1 MLDRL
6 TVRGFKS
13 LADVAVDLPRFA
25 VLFGPNATGKSNLL
39 DAVQA
44 LSWIAWSPT
53 LSDALRGPFPV
64 RGRSV
69 EAFSFGKGGL
79 PALLRQPSAH
89 FSLEADI
96 STKEARYRYRIRPSM
111 NFRSGELG
119 VSDEY
124 LARLRSTGSVVGT
137 PAIEAADNA
146 IHVRRKG
153 SSSRGR
159 PRKERLG
166 LNHSVLSDRSLSGNG
181 YSWLDHVRD
190 EFASWRTHHF
200 EPRLVMRQDESPMDV
215 TEIGIHGHTLAA
227 FLYKLKA
234 TQPESFRAIVRVMRT
249 IVPGVENLDV
259 ALDERRGILDL
270 QIRQDGTNYSS
281 RVLSEGTLRLLAMC
295 AIAVNP
301 WAGSLVALEEPENG
315 VHPRRIEFI
324 ARLLVSLSEREGRQ
338 VIVTTHSPLFVDAV
352 LKMRNEAEVEGVGL
366 FNVRL
371 SEGGTLI
378 EPFDASGP
386 LLQDEEIVR
395 ALESPAEDAIFQN
408 LVLRGLVDE

>member
-1 MLDRL
+1 MLNRL
-6 TVRGFKS
+6 TVRGLKS
-13 LADVAVDLPRFA
+13 LADVTVELPRFA

-39 DAVQA
+39 DAIQA
-44 LSWIAWSPT
+44 LSWIARAPT
-53 LSDALRGPFPV
+53 LSDALGGPFPV

-79 PALLRQPSAH
+79 PALLRQPSAY

-96 STKEARYRYRIRPSM
+96 STEEARYRYRIRPKMS
-111 NFRSGELG
+111 FRSGELS

-124 LARLRSTGSVVGT
+124 LARIRPSGSVLGT

-146 IHVRRKG
+146 LHVRRKG
-153 SSSRGR
+153 GSSRGR

-181 YSWLDHVRD
+181 YSWLDDVRSA
-190 EFASWRTHHF
+190 FASWRTYHF
-200 EPRLVMRQDESPMDV
+200 EPRFLMRQDESPMDV
-215 TEIGIHGHTLAA
+215 TDIGMNGHSLAA

-234 TQPESFRAIVRVMRT
+234 TQPKPFQAIARVLRT
-249 IVPGVENLDV
+249 IVPGVESLDID
-259 ALDERRGILDL
+259 LDERRGILDL
-270 QIRQDGTNYSS
+270 QIQQDGTSYSS
-281 RVLSEGTLRLLAMC
+281 RVLSEGTLRLLALC
-295 AIAVNP
+295 AISVNP

-315 VHPRRIEFI
+315 VHPRRIESI
-324 ARLLVSLSEREGRQ
+324 AHLLLALSERERHQ

-352 LKMRNEAEVEGVGL
+352 LKMQSENGIEGVGL

-371 SEGGTLI
+371 SEGRTLV

-386 LLQDEEIVR
+386 LLKDQEVVN
-395 ALESPAEDAIFQN
+395 ALASPGEDALFQG
-408 LVLRGLVDE
+408 LVLRGLLDE

>member
-1 MLDRL
+1 M
-6 TVRGFKS
+6 
-13 LADVAVDLPRFA
+13 A
-25 VLFGPNATGKSNLL
+25 
-39 DAVQA
+39 
-44 LSWIAWSPT
+44 PT
-53 LSDALRGPFPV
+53 LSDALRGLFPV

-79 PALLRQPSAH
+79 PALLQQPSAH

-96 STKEARYRYRIRPSM
+96 STKEARYRYRIQPSM

-124 LARLRSTGSVVGT
+124 LARLRSTSSVVGT
-137 PAIEAADNA
+137 PAIEVADNA
-146 IHVRRKG
+146 IRVRRKG
-153 SSSRGR
+153 RSSRGR
-159 PRKERLG
+159 PREERLG
-166 LNHSVLSDRSLSGNG
+166 INHSVLSDRSLSGNG
-181 YSWLDHVRD
+181 YSWLDDVRN
-190 EFASWRTHHF
+190 EFASWRTYHL
-200 EPRLVMRQDESPMDV
+200 EPRVLIRQDESPMDV

-234 TQPESFRAIVRVMRT
+234 TQPESFRAIVRVLRT
-249 IVPGVENLDV
+249 TVPGVDTLDV

-270 QIRQDGTNYSS
+270 QIRQDGTSYSS

-324 ARLLVSLSEREGRQ
+324 ARLLLSLSEREGRQ
-338 VIVTTHSPLFVDAV
+338 VIVTTHSPLLVDAV
-352 LKMRNEAEVEGVGL
+352 LKMRREAEVEGVGL

-371 SEGGTLI
+371 SEGRTLI

-386 LLQDEEIVR
+386 LLKDEEIVR

-408 LVLRGLVDE
+408 LVLRGFVDE